1 MNTEFGK
8 IARELF
14 DLVGSEENILFVE
27 NCMTR
32 LRLRLKDTK
41 KVDVG
46 ILKKIESVRGVVETR
61 EQFQIIIDNTVAKIL
76 ISEFI
81 NIYRTRK

>member
-1 MNTEFGK
+1 MKDRGREMNTDFDK

-46 ILKKIESVRGVVETR
+46 ILKKNRKCTWSCRDKGT
-61 EQFQIIIDNTVAKIL
+61 
-76 ISEFI
+76 IS
-81 NIYRTRK
+81 NYSH

>member
-1 MNTEFGK
+1 MITDFGK

-14 DLVGSEENILFVE
+14 NLVGSEENILCVE

-46 ILKKIESVRGVVETR
+46 ILKR
-61 EQFQIIIDNTVAKIL
+61 
-76 ISEFI
+76 
-81 NIYRTRK
+81 

>member
-1 MNTEFGK
+1 MITDCGK

-14 DLVGSEENILFVE
+14 NLVGSEENILCVE

-46 ILKKIESVRGVVETR
+46 ILKKIESVRGIVETR
-61 EQFQIIIDNTVAKIL
+61 EQFQIIIDGTAARIL

-81 NIYRTRK
+81 NIYKTRK

>member
-1 MNTEFGK
+1 MITDFSK

-14 DLVGSEENILFVE
+14 NLVGSEENILFVE
-27 NCMTR
+27 NCTTR

-46 ILKKIESVRGVVETR
+46 ILKKIEGVRGIVETR
-61 EQFQIIIDNTVAKIL
+61 EQFQIIIDSIVAKIL

-81 NIYRTRK
+81 NIYKIKK

>member
-1 MNTEFGK
+1 MNTDFDK